1 MKKILLLG
9 GANTQIPSILTAKK
23 MGYYTITCDYLPD
36 NPVISLQMS
45 IIMLVQQ
52 TKRRFLHWQENCRLM
67 EFLRMLQMLQR
78 QQQRMFQKQWDFR
91 PVLISQ

>member
-36 NPVISLQMS
+36 NPGHKFADEYHNVSTTDKEAVLALAKELQ
-45 IIMLVQQ
+45 IDGML
-52 TKRRFLHWQENCRLM
+52 
-67 EFLRMLQMLQR
+67 R
-78 QQQRMFQKQWDFR
+78 QQQQHMFQRQWDFR

>member
-36 NPVISLQMS
+36 NPGA
-45 IIMLVQQ
+45 
-52 TKRRFLHWQENCRLM
+52 
-67 EFLRMLQMLQR
+67 
-78 QQQRMFQKQWDFR
+78 
-91 PVLISQ
+91 